1 MGLRYGKLGKG
12 VFVDGHER
20 KDVVDYR
27 QNEFCPRW
35 ITFRSDFPP
44 YDPVSK
50 TLKIYPNPVVRPIIL
65 VTHDES
71 TFNANDGTRYGW
83 TSGGG
88 QPLRP
93 KGRGKGIMVS
103 AFMTP
108 VGLLRLPPDLT
119 DEVLVSL
126 HPDWPRL
133 EDGSLVRES
142 VQYLE
147 YEKDNYWDGDK
158 MVKQAIAAAHLFKF
172 IYPQCRALFAFD
184 NAASHCA
191 FSPDALVASK
201 MNLRPGGKQPRMK
214 DGWFG
219 GVRQSM
225 TFPDDYE
232 DPALRSQP
240 KGIQQVLEERG
251 LWASTRVDGERMPLK
266 CNNNRGGCAKE
277 GDLRHRCCATSL
289 LANQADFRA
298 QKGRLQEEVE
308 LRGHEVIFY
317 PKFHCEANF
326 IERFWSSCKYYSR
339 EHCTYS
345 FQGLKKVVPEAIASV
360 STDTIYRYFERCDR
374 TIQAYAAGATYETK
388 AYTDRSYTSHRQIRN
403 YEGGW

>member
-20 KDVVDYR
+20 VDVVDYR

-35 ITFRSDFPP
+35 ISLRSEFPP
-44 YDPVSK
+44 YDPETK
-50 TLKIYPNPVVRPIIL
+50 ALRIPLAPAIRPVIL

-71 TFNANDGTRYGW
+71 TFSANDGTKYGW
-83 TSGGG
+83 TSPGK

-103 AFMTP
+103 AFLTP
-108 VGLLRLPPDLT
+108 VGLLRLPPELT
-119 DEVLVSL
+119 DDTLLGL

-133 EDGSLVRES
+133 EDGSLIRES

-147 YEKDNYWDGDK
+147 YDKDHYWDGDK
-158 MVKQAIAAAHLFKF
+158 MVKQTIAVIRLFKF
-172 IYPQCRALFAFD
+172 IYPQCRALSAFD

-219 GVRQSM
+219 GIQQSM

-232 DPALRSQP
+232 DPNLRDQP

-251 LWASTRVDGERMPLK
+251 LWTSTRVDGERMPLK

-277 GDLRHRCCATSL
+277 GDLHHRCCATSL
-289 LANQADFRA
+289 LADQPDFRA

-308 LRGHEVIFY
+308 SMGYEVIFY
-317 PKFHCEANF
+317 PKFHCEVNF
-326 IERFWSSCKYYSR
+326 IERFWSSCKHFAW
-339 EHCTYS
+339 ENCTYT
-345 FQGLKKVVPEAIASV
+345 FKGLRLTVRQAVASV
-360 STDTIYRYFERCDR
+360 EADTIYRYFDRCDR
-374 TIQAYAAGATYETK
+374 TVQAYATGATYETK
-388 AYTDRSYTSHRQIRN
+388 AFTDHVYTSHRQIRN
-403 YEGGW
+403 NEGGW